1 MQAIYQKSGE
11 VFGPSE
17 TIVFVEEANSHGF
30 ISGTW
35 VLNVTPTPGW
45 NDSLALFHGNL
56 SSFSFEEGHANMR
69 TWMNK
74 ATIKAGAVQA
84 MGQYSH
90 HWLDVMP
97 IIRNLAGFTNAKNTK
112 VLFSINTA
120 GN

>member
-17 TIVFVEEANSHGF
+17 TIVFVEEADSHGF

-56 SSFSFEEGHANMR
+56 SSFSFEKGHANMR

-74 ATIKAGAVQA
+74 ATIKAGEVQA

-90 HWLDVMP
+90 Y
-97 IIRNLAGFTNAKNTK
+97 
-112 VLFSINTA
+112 
-120 GN
+120 

>member
-17 TIVFVEEANSHGF
+17 TIVFEEEANSHGF

-35 VLNVTPTPGW
+35 VLNVTQTPEW

-74 ATIKAGAVQA
+74 ATIKGGAVQA

-90 HWLDVMP
+90 SGQMIMP
-97 IIRNLAGFTNAKNTK
+97 TIRNLTGFTNAKNTK